1 MIGNYSQIA
10 NGMLLASFYAC
21 IMWQDVDKMLT
32 WTGDTHMQSILQ
44 GIQMKQI
51 PLWSYQ
57 RNRWFKCFF
66 FSLHLQNTKYKICVP
81 QITPDLLY
89 ITKHLFPHQTENF
102 VHFEM
107 LFYQWF
113 FTCICVFI
121 ISHSHSAISNPIL
134 FICYLFIWW
143 TKQINNIVSRVTSDI
158 N

>member
-1 MIGNYSQIA
+1 MYNVTRCWHE
-10 NGMLLASFYAC
+10 LE
-21 IMWQDVDKMLT
+21 
-32 WTGDTHMQSILQ
+32 THTCNLFC
-44 GIQMKQI
+44 GGYRWNRF

-121 ISHSHSAISNPIL
+121 ISHSAISNPI
-134 FICYLFIWW
+134 YLLSVYLLDKTDKQYCFKSYIWYKLNLNHK
-143 TKQINNIVSRVTSDI
+143 THLACSFHSSDL
-158 N
+158 